1 LQISI
6 TDKARQTLQDLLEKS
21 DKTHVR
27 ILLKNH
33 GWGEPQLSLTLD
45 EPTEKDTVQEENSIP
60 FLIDKTLLEKIAKV
74 NIDYRRTWMGQGL
87 VVNGKSKFPG
97 IRNSCCH

>member
-1 LQISI
+1 MQISI

-33 GWGEPQLSLTLD
+33 G
-45 EPTEKDTVQEENSIP
+45 
-60 FLIDKTLLEKIAKV
+60 
-74 NIDYRRTWMGQGL
+74 
-87 VVNGKSKFPG
+87 
-97 IRNSCCH
+97 